1 MEQVYKGHSIRSAA
15 AATRDRMEWKPIA
28 QINWTEDGKDRVKL
42 WMEWCFTRSFVTYK
56 DAEMEAQ
63 VFAKDWIDNKNR
75 NDPLT
80 ARWMLARADRY
91 RERIRKTT
99 NITLS
104 R

>member
-1 MEQVYKGHSIRSAA
+1 
-15 AATRDRMEWKPIA
+15 
-28 QINWTEDGKDRVKL
+28 
-42 WMEWCFTRSFVTYK
+42 VTYK